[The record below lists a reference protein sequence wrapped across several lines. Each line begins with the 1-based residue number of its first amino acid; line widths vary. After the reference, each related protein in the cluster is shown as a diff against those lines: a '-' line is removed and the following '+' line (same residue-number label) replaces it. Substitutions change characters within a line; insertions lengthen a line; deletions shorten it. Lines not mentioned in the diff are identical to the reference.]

1 MARARVRRGLWAIAL
16 MLALV
21 PLPATAAPAGDE
33 ARARELYATGKDR
46 YEAQDFAGALD
57 AWSDAYGLVSDAPQ
71 NDKTRYELLYS
82 IALAHEKAYALDGDA
97 SHLRKAR
104 DLLLKCQASAAE
116 VFAGNDAAIADEQK
130 RVRGLLDEVVNA
142 MVEDGDKEPQPGPA
156 PEPAPAPE
164 PQPAPEPKP
173 QTEPSVAPAPA
184 TATPPPSDLDTG
196 ASGKALFATGLTLI
210 GVGAA
215 GLGIMIGGMVMG
227 SRANDIDSLDPNDLD
242 AREDQIR
249 RGRAGNGMSAGGAIA
264 ASLLIPVGTALT
276 IMGKTRM
283 KRASFSAT
291 VLPGY
296 AGLNVG
302 GRF

>member
-1 MARARVRRGLWAIAL
+1 MARARVRTGFWALAL
-16 MLALV
+16 ALALV
-21 PLPATAAPAGDE
+21 PLPVSAAPAQNE
-33 ARARELYATGKDR
+33 ARAKELYAAGRDR
-46 YEAQDFAGALD
+46 FEAQDYAGALD
-57 AWSDAYGLVSDAPQ
+57 SWSDAYGLVSDAPQ

-116 VFAGNDAAIADEQK
+116 VFAGNEAAIADEQK
-130 RVRGLLDEVVNA
+130 RVRGLLDEVVDA
-142 MVEDGDKEPQPGPA
+142 MVEDGDAEAEPQEAPPPEPTPQPEATPQPEPTPAPAPGPA
-156 PEPAPAPE
+156 P
-164 PQPAPEPKP
+164 
-173 QTEPSVAPAPA
+173 APAPA
-184 TATPPPSDLDTG
+184 DLDSR
-196 ASGKALFATGLTLI
+196 ASGKALFVSGLSLI
-210 GVGAA
+210 GVGAV
-215 GLGIMIGGMVMG
+215 GLGVMIGGMVMG

-242 AREDQIR
+242 EREAQIR

-276 IMGKTRM
+276 IMGRTRM
-283 KRASFSAT
+283 KRASVSAIL
-291 VLPGY
+291 VPGY